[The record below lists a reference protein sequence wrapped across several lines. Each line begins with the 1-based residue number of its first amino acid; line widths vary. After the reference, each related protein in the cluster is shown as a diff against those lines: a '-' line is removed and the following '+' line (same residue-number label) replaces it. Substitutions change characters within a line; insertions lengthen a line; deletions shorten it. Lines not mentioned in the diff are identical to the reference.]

1 MSRIAFPGLGIGEFS
16 INPVAFTIFGREI
29 YWYGIIIS
37 FAFLICIGLAL
48 RDAKKFGIKQDDI
61 IDFALF
67 VIPAAVIGAR
77 LYYVAFK
84 WEEYAQNPLEIFA
97 IWNGGLGIYGAILAA
112 IITAYIFAK
121 RRKLSILKFFDFAV
135 PYLALGQAVGRWGN
149 FVNTEAYGTQTNLP
163 WRMEITAPDEIS
175 TISVHPTFL
184 YESLWN
190 LGVFIL
196 LIWYRKRN
204 KLPGE
209 VFFLYMVLYGC
220 GRFWIE
226 GLRIDSLML
235 GGFRVSQLL
244 AGVFAVS
251 LALVILIRR
260 KRAAVLSETDGRKAD
275 NPTSLDK

>member
-1 MSRIAFPGLGIGEFS
+1 MSRVAFPGLGIEEFN
-16 INPVAFTIFGREI
+16 IDPVAFTLFGREI
-29 YWYGIIIS
+29 YWYGIVIS
-37 FAFLICIGLAL
+37 FAFLVCIGLAL
-48 RDAKKFGIKQDDI
+48 RDSKKFGVRHDDI
-61 IDFALF
+61 IDFTLF
-67 VIPAAVIGAR
+67 VIPAAVVGAR
-77 LYYVAFK
+77 LFYVAFK
-84 WEEYAQNPLEIFA
+84 WEEYAGSPLDIFA
-97 IWNGGLGIYGAILAA
+97 IWNGGLGIYGAILVS
-112 IITAYIFAK
+112 IVTAYIFAK
-121 RRKLSILKFFDFAV
+121 RRKLSILRFFDFVV

-149 FVNTEAYGTQTNLP
+149 FFNVEAYGTQTTLP
-163 WRMEITAPDEIS
+163 WRMEITAPDGIS

-190 LGVFIL
+190 LGVFAL

-209 VFFLYMVLYGC
+209 VFLLYMVLYGV

-251 LALVILIRR
+251 LAAVIIIRR
-260 KRAAVLSETDGRKAD
+260 KRADALSKASTGKGD
-275 NPTSLDK
+275 NITSIDK